1 MPSAEP
7 HSPSPYPLS
16 FDPEALDGPQ
26 GERGRKSM
34 FLTKYLPSPFSGR
47 APEKISPWPLGPGL
61 TLRHIAAGSG
71 EGWDPRDASVD
82 PLAARGRG
90 RRGADSRSRSPAD
103 ARGGGV
109 HQPVGAG
116 PWVRTVQPRAGPA
129 TGTVPIQLSFKAP
142 LGAVARAGALG
153 ASSSGRIPAACR
165 TTRSNPCTGGSGL
178 FQPRLNIRAAARQS
192 NGGPRR
198 DRWRSRRRL

>member
-7 HSPSPYPLS
+7 HSPSPYPL
-16 FDPEALDGPQ
+16 PQ

-47 APEKISPWPLGPGL
+47 APEKISPGPLGPGL
-61 TLRHIAAGSG
+61 TSRHIAAGSG
-71 EGWDPRDASVD
+71 EGLGPSGR
-82 PLAARGRG
+82 LRRAARGQGPG
-90 RRGADSRSRSPAD
+90 RRGTGSRSRSPAG

-109 HQPVGAG
+109 HPLVGAG
-116 PWVRTVQPRAGPA
+116 PWARSVQPRAGPA

-165 TTRSNPCTGGSGL
+165 TTRSSPCTGGSGL
-178 FQPRLNIRAAARQS
+178 FS
-192 NGGPRR
+192 H
-198 DRWRSRRRL
+198 D